1 MEPGTLYGAIAQLKK
16 KGCIKALPT
25 RERRRPFRIMGEGVE
40 ALREQVLTL
49 EKVALVGEKRLAA
62 LEGY

>member
-1 MEPGTLYGAIAQLKK
+1 
-16 KGCIKALPT
+16 
-25 RERRRPFRIMGEGVE
+25 MGEGVE